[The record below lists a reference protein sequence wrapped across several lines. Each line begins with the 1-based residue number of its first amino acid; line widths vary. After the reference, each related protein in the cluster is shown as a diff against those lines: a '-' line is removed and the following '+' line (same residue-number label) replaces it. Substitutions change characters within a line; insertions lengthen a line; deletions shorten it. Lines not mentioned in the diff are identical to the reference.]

1 MNIILDLLLL
11 LIVALCIWDGYK
23 RGLIGGIAGIFA
35 IIIALLAGSSLSDN
49 YASEA
54 VPVLEPFVDGY
65 IDSQKTR
72 SAVLEEMGYGSTDLS
87 LEDVLESDSFAW
99 RKQASM
105 KTVQRNWQ
113 NAQSG
118 IPIRTACR

>member
-1 MNIILDLLLL
+1 MNIIIDLILL

-35 IIIALLAGSSLSDN
+35 IIIALLAGSSLSDS

-54 VPVLEPFVDGY
+54 VPVLKPFIDGY

-72 SAVLEEMGYGSTDLS
+72 STVLELMGYGSTDLS
-87 LEDVLESDSFAW
+87 LARTSISPTTT
-99 RKQASM
+99 R
-105 KTVQRNWQ
+105 
-113 NAQSG
+113 SG
-118 IPIRTACR
+118 RRPRPAATPSTRVSAARSLTTER